1 MDPADFR
8 ISPDIIRY
16 AKLTVC
22 FIFSAYALYEVLQAQ
37 SELNRTTVN
46 WSSSPPPDRCVPFF
60 DKRKLLDQDH
70 QSQYLMDY
78 RNGEA
83 LLRIC
88 TDADRNITD
97 PIFLNSY
104 SEYVDPIASS
114 TGGRC
119 SLVRGREKALEA
131 CIPRDDD
138 VDCVVAFKTKPLPNG
153 IIWEYGISRSEM
165 SDGSQSTVCGIQI
178 RRVNSAACN
187 KSFVHAYTEIKSER
201 QEIFQIAV
209 ACAVARL
216 ITEIIT
222 IVQYRK
228 KKDPAALFLADDGI
242 IGPIYYFWIV
252 FFSGEGV
259 QGIPKIKEDYSVSGW
274 AAFLFAQGIDAVNSI
289 AMPVVALWGCEM
301 THLSDKL
308 ALLAFGTLKTSGML
322 AHKIYKRADSCAHAD
337 PESQPSSPEQAA
349 A

>member
-1 MDPADFR
+1 
-8 ISPDIIRY
+8 
-16 AKLTVC
+16 
-22 FIFSAYALYEVLQAQ
+22 
-37 SELNRTTVN
+37 
-46 WSSSPPPDRCVPFF
+46 
-60 DKRKLLDQDH
+60 
-70 QSQYLMDY
+70 MDY

-104 SEYVDPIASS
+104 SDYVDPIALS

-131 CIPRDDD
+131 CISQEED
-138 VDCVVAFKTKPLPNG
+138 VDCIVAFKTTPLPNG
-153 IIWEYGISRSEM
+153 IIWEYGISRLEM
-165 SDGSQSTVCGIQI
+165 SDESQSNVCGIRI

-187 KSFVHAYTEIKSER
+187 KSFVHSYTEIKPER

-216 ITEIIT
+216 ITEMIT
-222 IVQYRK
+222 IYIYQK
-228 KKDPAALFLADDGI
+228 KKDPSALFLADDGI
-242 IGPIYYFWIV
+242 VGPIYYFWIV

-259 QGIPKIKEDYSVSGW
+259 QGIPTIKEDYTVSGW
-274 AAFLFAQGIDAVNSI
+274 AGFLFAQGIDAVNSI
-289 AMPVVALWGCEM
+289 AMPVVALWGCEV

-308 ALLAFGTLKTSGML
+308 ALLAFGTIKTSGML
-322 AHKIYKRADSCAHAD
+322 AHKIYKRADSCAQAES
-337 PESQPSSPEQAA
+337 ESQPSSNEQGAT
-349 A
+349 